1 MEPDTWTPKSPC
13 DWGVD
18 PLMEQT
24 PSWTPY
30 RAFYCNP
37 IRYTDLIGLSESTH
51 TDDNGNVI
59 AVFND
64 NDNGVYKHGKNADGS
79 NPTEYQLSK
88 RAEKFGTSSG
98 GIRMGET
105 EHWDEFVS
113 PETGKALTN
122 HRIQFGKSFDP
133 IIAKMHGLA
142 EDMDLAENCF

>member
-51 TDDNGNVI
+51 TDDNGKC
-59 AVFND
+59 
-64 NDNGVYKHGKNADGS
+64 YS
-79 NPTEYQLSK
+79 
-88 RAEKFGTSSG
+88 
-98 GIRMGET
+98 
-105 EHWDEFVS
+105 
-113 PETGKALTN
+113 
-122 HRIQFGKSFDP
+122 
-133 IIAKMHGLA
+133 
-142 EDMDLAENCF
+142 CFQ